1 MTTED
6 LYKQIG
12 YYSTLLE
19 KYFEGTLSASERR
32 ELARWL
38 WEDRRNRLLFQQIKY
53 PFSLKSYDDIHRKID
68 PEKEYELLSERCPE
82 LREKRIRPGKA
93 WYWAAAAVVLVLG
106 AGLWFKY
113 GSARGISEVEGQVE
127 GKVFAVLKTSSG
139 KVFHLS
145 GHAAGED
152 RELSTGL
159 HLRDSMKEL
168 ICEDVLCRDSVA
180 VHELIIPRGGEY
192 KLILSDGTKVWLNSE
207 SVIRFPAVFPEH
219 EREITLLG
227 EAYLEVSPDTG
238 RPFRIKADKGRVE
251 VLGTSF
257 GMTVYPAAQEWS
269 VVLVGGSVKAI
280 YEQQSLLLKPGM
292 KASLVEHRLLERAC
306 DTEKELAWV
315 DGLFVFRHDRLEDV
329 VQKLSRWYDIDFAF
343 EQEALKDY
351 VFTGQVSR
359 DLGIDQIL
367 GLIERMNVIK
377 FEKKDGYVSI
387 KEKSR

>member
-1 MTTED
+1 MSTED
-6 LYKQIG
+6 LYKRIG

-19 KYFEGTLSASERR
+19 KYFEGALSASERR

-38 WEDRRNRLLFQQIKY
+38 WEDRRNRLLFKQIKS
-53 PFSLKSYDDIHRKID
+53 PFSLKSYYDIHRKID
-68 PEKEYELLSERCPE
+68 PGKEYELLSKRCPE
-82 LREKRIRPGKA
+82 LREKRIRAGKA

-106 AGLWFKY
+106 TGLWFKY
-113 GSARGISEVEGQVE
+113 GSIRGISEAESQVE

-145 GHAAGED
+145 GHTVGED

-159 HLRDSMKEL
+159 HLRDSVKEL
-168 ICEDVLCRDSVA
+168 ICEDLPARDSGA
-180 VHELIIPRGGEY
+180 VHELMIPRGGEY

-238 RPFRIKADKGRVE
+238 RPFCIKADKGRVE

-269 VVLVGGSVKAI
+269 VVLARGSVKAI
-280 YEQQSLLLKPGM
+280 YGQQSLLLKPGK
-292 KASLVEHRLLERAC
+292 KASLQGHQLKEQTC